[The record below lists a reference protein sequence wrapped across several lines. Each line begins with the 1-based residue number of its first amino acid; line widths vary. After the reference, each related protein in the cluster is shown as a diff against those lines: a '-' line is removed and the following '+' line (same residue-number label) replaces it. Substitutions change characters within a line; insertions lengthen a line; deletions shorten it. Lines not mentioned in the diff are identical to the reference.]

1 MTDNKAKKVKK
12 STSKNTEAAKA
23 TKAVKTPKATKS
35 KTKSTK
41 VVQTP
46 VDPVPV
52 EPTQVEPTDPTPVEP
67 TESTEST
74 EPTESTESTESVSN
88 SITITSTPKEILNTL
103 INESK
108 EMVTSTKRM
117 VLLLKNVCKSYDKS
131 LKTLHKTTRKNKKRD
146 VNSKPRLPSGFAKP
160 TQISDTL
167 CDFYGVPHG
176 TLVSRTDI
184 TKSITQHI
192 KKKDLQVSDNRRRF
206 IPDNKL
212 ETILSPLDT
221 VRKDKKGITDSEK
234 GYTYFNLQ
242 RYISDQ
248 FIKS

>member
-1 MTDNKAKKVKK
+1 MTDNKVTKMKK
-12 STSKNTEAAKA
+12 STSKNSGMAKDKTNKSNKVKPVTVEPA
-23 TKAVKTPKATKS
+23 SVEPVAVEPAS
-35 KTKSTK
+35 
-41 VVQTP
+41 VEP
-46 VDPVPV
+46 VAV
-52 EPTQVEPTDPTPVEP
+52 EPTTVEEINTTDVTEQVANP
-67 TESTEST
+67 
-74 EPTESTESTESVSN
+74 
-88 SITITSTPKEILNTL
+88 ITLTPKELLNNL
-103 INESK
+103 IDESRD
-108 EMVTSTKRM
+108 MVTSTKKM
-117 VLLLKNVCKSYDKS
+117 VLLLKNVCKAYDKS
-131 LKTLHKTTRKNKKRD
+131 LKTLNKTTRKNKKRD

-192 KKKDLQVSDNRRRF
+192 KKGDLQVVDNRRRF

-212 ETILSPLDT
+212 QTILSPLDHLK
-221 VRKDKKGITDSEK
+221 KDKKGITDLEK

>member
-12 STSKNTEAAKA
+12 STSKNTEI
-23 TKAVKTPKATKS
+23 VKATKS
-35 KTKSTK
+35 TKSTN
-41 VVQTP
+41 
-46 VDPVPV
+46 V
-52 EPTQVEPTDPTPVEP
+52 EPADPTPVEPTDPTPVEP
-67 TESTEST
+67 TESV
-74 EPTESTESTESVSN
+74 PN
-88 SITITSTPKEILNTL
+88 SITSTPKEILNTL

-108 EMVTSTKRM
+108 EMVTSTKKM
-117 VLLLKNVCKSYDKS
+117 ILLLKNLCKTYDKS
-131 LKTLHKTTRKNKKRD
+131 LKMLHKTTRKNKKRD
-146 VNSKPRLPSGFAKP
+146 VHSKPRLPSGFAKP
-160 TQISDTL
+160 TPISNVL
-167 CDFYGVPHG
+167 CEFYGVPSG
-176 TLVSRTDI
+176 SLVSRTDI

-192 KKKDLQVSDNRRRF
+192 KNQNLQVVDNRRRF

-212 ETILSPLDT
+212 QTILSPLDT